1 MVICREKVSEWKIR
15 WLKKV
20 KQSKGEYGAILR
32 CIKARHIR
40 CHHWTPYLEWDP
52 ALRWYISHFDSV
64 RLEGSF
70 KKWRP
75 VSLSVM
81 WDREA
86 LVAAHLSGKS
96 TYLPLI
102 QTYKSC
108 WDYNSVCC
116 LLWHW
121 VSLSRMM
128 SRLQT
133 TLQKVFVELCLEPKF
148 LIWV

>member
-1 MVICREKVSEWKIR
+1 MRWLHWNVFKMWGHSLGQKWRLINWSWARPKKASEEMVDSRENVSEWKIR
-15 WLKKV
+15 WLSKKV
-20 KQSKGEYGAILR
+20 QQSREEYGAILR

-40 CHHWTPYLEWDP
+40 WHHWTPYLEWDP
-52 ALRWYISHFDSV
+52 VLRWHISHSDSV

-81 WDREA
+81 WDHEA

-108 WDYNSVCC
+108 
-116 LLWHW
+116 
-121 VSLSRMM
+121 RG
-128 SRLQT
+128 
-133 TLQKVFVELCLEPKF
+133 
-148 LIWV
+148 